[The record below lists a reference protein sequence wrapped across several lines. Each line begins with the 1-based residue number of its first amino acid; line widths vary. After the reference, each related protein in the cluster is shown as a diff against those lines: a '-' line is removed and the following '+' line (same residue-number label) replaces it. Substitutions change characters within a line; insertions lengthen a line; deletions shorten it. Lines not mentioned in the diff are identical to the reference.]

1 MNARGG
7 HESARSR
14 KGVQA
19 GRTPPS
25 RISADDLYL
34 FNQGNHYRA
43 YEKFGA
49 HLTEDEETKGC
60 AFAVFAPNAKRVEVI
75 GSFTKWKG
83 GKYPLTQ
90 RSESGV
96 FEGFVEG
103 VKAGDSYKFH
113 IESKLNGYVVD
124 KSDPFA
130 FFAEVSPATASIVC
144 DLDHVWNDAE
154 WIASRKDR
162 HRLDQP
168 LSIYEVHLGSWMR
181 SVHEQ
186 NRFLSYREI
195 APRLVDYVREMG
207 YTHVELMPVLEH
219 PFYGSWGYQATG
231 YFAATSRYGTP
242 QDFMFFVESL
252 HRAGIGVFLDWVPA
266 HFPSDE
272 AALGYF
278 DGTYL
283 FEHADPRKG
292 FHPDW
297 KSLIFNYGRPEVRS
311 FLISS
316 ALFWLDKYHIDGLR
330 VDAVASMLYL
340 DYSRKEGEW
349 IPNKYGGKED
359 LDAIDFLRQF
369 NTAVYEHHPDCV
381 TIAEESTSWPM
392 VSRPAYVGG
401 LGFGLKWDMGWM
413 HDTLNYF
420 KADPIFRKF
429 QHNQVTFRNMYS
441 DSENFVLALSHDEIV
456 HGKGSLLRKMAGDE
470 WQRYANLRLLYAWMF
485 TQNGKKLLFQ
495 GSDFAQVSEWNHESE
510 LDWHLLA
517 DARHEGVRRLV
528 MDLNGLY
535 RGMPA
540 MHERDAERSGF
551 EWIDCADSE
560 NSVLVVQ
567 RNGKRTDDNVVVVL
581 NMTPVPRDGY
591 QLGVPHGGA
600 WRVRINTDDAR
611 YGGSGYNKSRV
622 FAAGGA
628 GWHGRSCS
636 ISLNVPPLSALFLR
650 SDHAEESVRRVETKP

>member
-1 MNARGG
+1 MKARGG
-7 HESARSR
+7 HESARSG
-14 KGVQA
+14 KGA
-19 GRTPPS
+19 EPSGTAPS

-49 HLTEDEETKGC
+49 HLTQNGTTKGC
-60 AFAVFAPNAKRVEVI
+60 SFAVFAPNAKRVEVI

-113 IESKLNGYVVD
+113 IESKLNGYEVD

-144 DLDHVWNDAE
+144 DLDHAWNDAE

-162 HRLDQP
+162 HRLDRP

-181 SVHEQ
+181 NVHER

-349 IPNKYGGKED
+349 IPNKFGGKED

-495 GSDFAQVSEWNHESE
+495 GSDFAQVSEWNHEAQ

-517 DARHEGVRRLV
+517 DPRHEGIRRLV

-535 RGMPA
+535 RRMSA

-567 RNGKRTDDNVVVVL
+567 RNGKRSDDNVVVVL

-591 QLGVPHGGA
+591 RIGVPHGGA
-600 WRVRINTDDAR
+600 WRLLVNTDDAQ
-611 YGGSGYNKSRV
+611 YGGSAYNKSRV

-650 SDHAEESVRRVETKP
+650 SDHAEESVLRSETKP